1 MASEG
6 DPRVLFVMNL
16 VLSAVF
22 GTGILWGLDFVG
34 LATFNVTNAAVATLL
49 LMALTG
55 IVIRVL

>member
-1 MASEG
+1 MASDG

-16 VLSAVF
+16 LLSAVF

-34 LATFNVTNAAVATLL
+34 LAAFSPRNAAVATLV

-55 IVIRVL
+55 VVVRIL

>member
-22 GTGILWGLDFVG
+22 ATGVVWGLDFV
-34 LATFNVTNAAVATLL
+34 AMASFTPRTVVAATLL
-49 LMALTG
+49 IMAATG
-55 IVIRVL
+55 IVTRVF

>member
-22 GTGILWGLDFVG
+22 GTAILWGLDFIG
-34 LATFNVTNAAVATLL
+34 LAAFSARNAAVATLV

-55 IVIRVL
+55 IVIRLL

>member
-1 MASEG
+1 MASDG

-22 GTGILWGLDFVG
+22 GTGIVWGLDFVR
-34 LATFNVTNAAVATLL
+34 LVDFTPRNAAVATLV

-55 IVIRVL
+55 IVIRIL

>member
-1 MASEG
+1 MASDG

-16 VLSAVF
+16 LLSAVF

-34 LATFNVTNAAVATLL
+34 LATFSPRNAAVATLV

-55 IVIRVL
+55 VVVRIL